1 MILSG
6 NTKLDIY
13 MYIILYIYNN
23 IYWMNENIG
32 VYISIKFKIIPF
44 CAIKFPIRDSTQ
56 YSREMQSFL
65 FK

>member
-1 MILSG
+1 
-6 NTKLDIY
+6 
-13 MYIILYIYNN
+13 
-23 IYWMNENIG
+23 MNENIG